1 MLWLNWDINKLGEM
15 KKEYSK
21 IYEMFKTLNPDFRVK
36 INEDETFSSTF
47 DTPTIDSN
55 NSAVNNTQTN
65 TSNKIINK
73 TSIVDD
79 NVLTVGEL
87 KTAIDILT
95 KSKNKDE
102 AIAKAKAVG
111 VDVSKL
117 MVGLIPVVGN
127 VISTGIDIGG
137 IFKKLFE
144 PKKSVNNKEPN
155 DFMKLLS
162 IDDELS
168 VLLDDNI
175 EYAFV
180 KYATNLVGSMSD
192 TDPLPDFFEKLKE
205 FIKEKYSTLYNLTKN

>member
-1 MLWLNWDINKLGEM
+1 
-15 KKEYSK
+15 
-21 IYEMFKTLNPDFRVK
+21 MFKTLNPDFKLK
-36 INEDETFSSTF
+36 INEEETFSTTF
-47 DTPTIDSN
+47 DTPDIDN
-55 NSAVNNTQTN
+55 NAVSSTVNNAQTTQNNQT
-65 TSNKIINK
+65 INK

-102 AIAKAKAVG
+102 AMAKAKAVG
-111 VDVSKL
+111 ADVSKL
-117 MVGLIPVVGN
+117 IVGLIPVVGN

-137 IFKKLFE
+137 VFKKLFE
-144 PKKSVNNKEPN
+144 PKKTTNTKEPN

-180 KYATNLVGSMSD
+180 KYATDLIGSMSD
-192 TDPLPDFFEKLKE
+192 TDVLPDFFEKLKE
-205 FIKEKYSTLYNLTKN
+205 FIKEKYSTLYNLTKI

>member
-1 MLWLNWDINKLGEM
+1 M

-21 IYEMFKTLNPDFRVK
+21 IYEMFKTLNPDFKLK
-36 INEDETFSSTF
+36 INEEETFSTTF
-47 DTPTIDSN
+47 DTPDIDN
-55 NSAVNNTQTN
+55 NAVSSTVNNAQTTQNNQT
-65 TSNKIINK
+65 INK

-102 AIAKAKAVG
+102 AMAKAKAVG
-111 VDVSKL
+111 ADVSKL
-117 MVGLIPVVGN
+117 IVGLIPVVGN

-137 IFKKLFE
+137 VFKKLFE
-144 PKKSVNNKEPN
+144 PKKTTNTKEPN

-180 KYATNLVGSMSD
+180 KYATDLIGSMSD
-192 TDPLPDFFEKLKE
+192 TDVLPDFFEKLKE
-205 FIKEKYSTLYNLTKN
+205 FIKEKYSTLYNLTKI